1 MQEQTPTT
9 HLRYTVAQI
18 TELARLITE
27 VPSRY
32 RHLVDAAIEVLNQ
45 GTPIAETQAE
55 TQPEAEPTA

>member
-32 RHLVDAAIEVLNQ
+32 RHLADAAIEVLNQ
-45 GTPIAETQAE
+45 GTPITETQAE
-55 TQPEAEPTA
+55 TPAEETPQA

>member
-1 MQEQTPTT
+1 MQETPTT

-45 GTPIAETQAE
+45 GAPITETQQAE
-55 TQPEAEPTA
+55 TPVEETPQA

>member
-32 RHLVDAAIEVLNQ
+32 RHLADAAIEVLNQ
-45 GTPIAETQAE
+45 GTPQNEPD